1 MSVRTQ
7 AATAKARF
15 MAEFEERVAAGEL
28 MPGAQLPSERELTEQ
43 YGVARNTLRRALDM
57 LESHGKI
64 VRIAGKGAFVSDPDP
79 VELKRARVDTLIGR
93 LALTTSPAD
102 VLDAQLVVEP
112 QAARMAVAK
121 ATDSELRALE
131 SLGLGNERATNI
143 AEYEHWD
150 SKLHRAIVVASHNA
164 LLVTLYEVIDGLR
177 HDTIWGGLKV
187 TGRTLQHRQVYQ
199 IQHREIVKAL
209 RERDGERAAQ
219 HMQDHIQTVRT
230 ILLGH
235 PV

>member
-1 MSVRTQ
+1 MNVRKQ
-7 AATAKARF
+7 AAAATTRF
-15 MAEFEERVAAGEL
+15 MAEFEQRVAAGDF
-28 MPGAQLPSERELTEQ
+28 MPGTQLPSERELTEI

-64 VRIAGKGAFVSDPDP
+64 VRVAGKGAFVNDPNP

-93 LALTTSPAD
+93 LAMTTSPAD

-112 QAARMAVAK
+112 QAARIAVAN

-131 SLGLGNERATNI
+131 SLVLANERATNI
-143 AEYEHWD
+143 AEYEYWD
-150 SKLHRAIVVASHNA
+150 SKLHHAIVTASHNA

-177 HDTIWGGLKV
+177 HDSIWGGLKI

-199 IQHREIVKAL
+199 MQHRDIVKAL
-209 RERDGERAAQ
+209 RQRDGERAAQ
-219 HMQDHIQTVRT
+219 HMQGHIQTVRT
-230 ILLGH
+230 VLLGH
-235 PV
+235 PL